1 MKRRYLEQPSSC
13 YLYLFIY
20 IYIYLFIYLS
30 IICYLK
36 TGNEELWN

>member
-1 MKRRYLEQPSSC
+1 MLP
-13 YLYLFIY
+13 LFIY
-20 IYIYLFIYLS
+20 IYIYIYIYLFNYLS